1 MLAYRV
7 FLYPNSTNGEVD
19 PEFFHKTKTKG
30 RVFLAAI
37 FIRTILIYLI
47 LILTLRLSGKR
58 QIGEMQISELVTTF
72 LLSELASV
80 PLTNPAIPFLHAVIP
95 ILTIVSAEI
104 ISSYLTTKCALAKK
118 LLDGKP
124 SFIIKRG
131 ILQKTEMERMRL
143 SLDDLLCELRLKDIS
158 SLADVD
164 YAILEPNG
172 KLSVFPQSAA
182 PFSHVCVIDGE
193 IQRETL
199 TETQKSEAWLTNV
212 LKKHRIRDIK
222 EVFLLSVSDQDE
234 ITLIRNEDCR

>member
-1 MLAYRV
+1 M
-7 FLYPNSTNGEVD
+7 
-19 PEFFHKTKTKG
+19 
-30 RVFLAAI
+30 AAI

-80 PLTNPAIPFLHAVIP
+80 PLTNPAIPFLHAVVP

-104 ISSYLTTKCALAKK
+104 IFSFLTTKWALAKK

-124 SFIIKRG
+124 SIIVKRG

-143 SLDDLLCELRLKDIS
+143 SLDDLLCELRLKDIA

-172 KLSVFPQSAA
+172 KLSVFPKNAE
-182 PFSHVCVIDGE
+182 PLSHVCVIDGE

-199 TETQKSEAWLTNV
+199 REMQKSEVWLMNI
-212 LKKHRIRDIK
+212 LKKHHVQDVK

-234 ITLIRNEDCR
+234 ITLIRNEDCA